1 MAQGVRL
8 AETSTLKRGSRTC
21 INHLSFSQLVSTTLS
36 GCLVQNDGQRALVG
50 GAAGRLAHSAL
61 GYDPVTG
68 AAIGA
73 GAGALCGQAGIG
85 ICQ

>member
-1 MAQGVRL
+1 MYKSLIFVA
-8 AETSTLKRGSRTC
+8 
-21 INHLSFSQLVSTTLS
+21 LVSTTLS
-36 GCLVQNDGQRALVG
+36 GCLIQNDGQRALVG
-50 GAAGRLAHSAL
+50 AGAGALGASAL

-68 AAIGA
+68 AAIGV

>member
-1 MAQGVRL
+1 MFKSFAIL
-8 AETSTLKRGSRTC
+8 AVVATA
-21 INHLSFSQLVSTTLS
+21 LS

-50 GAAGRLAHSAL
+50 GAAGALGAQAL

-68 AAIGA
+68 AAIGV

>member
-1 MAQGVRL
+1 MYKSLILVALL
-8 AETSTLKRGSRTC
+8 ASA
-21 INHLSFSQLVSTTLS
+21 LSACV
-36 GCLVQNDGQRALVG
+36 VDNDGKRALVG
-50 GAAGRLAHSAL
+50 AGAGALGASAL

-85 ICQ
+85 ICQQ